1 MINFKPKE
9 QIDINTVDLE
19 LVCKY
24 CRGLYVGK
32 SKTNLQAHVR
42 AHHETQHILGSSGS
56 FLPTE
61 ITPDIMREI
70 MANINKLNES
80 NSTFFPNIRDSNS
93 QNPDSPSQNSSNHD
107 NDDSIKDFDDHSD
120 NFKPDEHNEYF
131 EGPIEGEGPMEFD
144 ESNSNVKQEYTK
156 SAEEIQQ
163 SMILDF
169 DPRDIAN
176 VGDYATME
184 DSSKKLYIRHWL
196 EFCNA
201 YR

>member
-9 QIDINTVDLE
+9 LIDINTVDLE

-32 SKTNLQAHVR
+32 SKTSLQAHVR
-42 AHHETQHILGSSGS
+42 THHDTQHILGSSGS

-70 MANINKLNES
+70 MSNINKLNES
-80 NSTFFPNIRDSNS
+80 NNSPIPNIVDSNS

-107 NDDSIKDFDDHSD
+107 NDESIIDFDDTSE
-120 NFKPDEHNEYF
+120 NIKTDEHNEYF
-131 EGPIEGEGPMEFD
+131 EGPIESNSMECD
-144 ESNSNVKQEYTK
+144 VSNSNVKQEYTK
-156 SAEEIQQ
+156 SAEEIQK

-184 DSSKKLYIRHWL
+184 DSSKKLYIRNWL